1 MYPTYIAPATPV
13 PIVKTKSAKRMIQ
26 RPLLLGFSADTS
38 GGGLTGLG
46 GGRAGG
52 GDAGGGGSGRAGL
65 KLAKPGAG
73 GITPIILGHA
83 VSTSEAMMGVIKVAT
98 APIEMDVLFAI
109 SVLFF
114 GVIMTILPWLS
125 LALICRAVSCPSF
138 GGRSIPKKTT
148 LGRIDLCMETASSLL
163 DVVSVFHPLCFKI
176 IFKRP
181 VVIGSLNAINA
192 HGVSLIRHQL
202 QRY

>member
-1 MYPTYIAPATPV
+1 MYPEYIAPATPA
-13 PIVKTKSAKRMIQ
+13 PIVSTKSAKRMIQ
-26 RPLLLGFSADTS
+26 RPFLLGFSTDA
-38 GGGLTGLG
+38 GEVGLTGIG
-46 GGRAGG
+46 GGKTGG
-52 GDAGGGGSGRAGL
+52 GDAGGGGSGRGGR

-83 VSTSEAMMGVIKVAT
+83 VSTSEAMTGVIKVAI
-98 APIEMDVLFAI
+98 APIEMDVLFAT
-109 SVLFF
+109 SALFL

-125 LALICRAVSCPSF
+125 SALICRAVSCPSF
-138 GGRSIPKKTT
+138 GGRSIPKNTT
-148 LGRIDLCMETASSLL
+148 LGRIDLYMETASSLL
-163 DVVSVFHPLCFKI
+163 DVDSVFHPLCFKI

-192 HGVSLIRHQL
+192 HGVSLIGHQL